1 MSNKPFGVIA
11 FDGTTVRSFSSVKE
25 AAEKLGMSESA
36 VRRALYGTLKDIGD
50 LRIYYNNKE
59 AIEDI
64 AASVKKKQDDILR
77 ELGMEDGKKEGVEEP
92 KKSFVKMYAERIAM
106 QRSETPESFAR
117 RLTDKNEYLAHDWE
131 KDLHF
136 KCIVKAYEWGMSVI

>member
-64 AASVKKKQDDILR
+64 AASVKKKQEDILR
-77 ELGMEDGKKEGVEEP
+77 ELGMEDRKKEGGE
-92 KKSFVKMYAERIAM
+92 
-106 QRSETPESFAR
+106 
-117 RLTDKNEYLAHDWE
+117 
-131 KDLHF
+131 
-136 KCIVKAYEWGMSVI
+136 